1 MTATSASIRRRT
13 RAGKDGYM
21 WIRHLTLFITNLRS
35 NRALLTLLLVVYYLL
50 IIGGLLIL
58 YGKGNF
64 STPPFVYQGF

>member
-1 MTATSASIRRRT
+1 
-13 RAGKDGYM
+13 M
-21 WIRHLTLFITNLRS
+21 WIRRLILFITIRRTNA
-35 NRALLTLLLVVYYLL
+35 ALNTLLLVLFYLL